1 MSVRMKFFLVMASF
15 IAVMCVV
22 FAVTAQFVVRD
33 MLTVMV
39 NEAGKSKTEA
49 IAASLL
55 QMYDLNGRTW
65 EGLERAEASKLLE
78 PGDTEAGI
86 KVIATDHKE
95 IFAAGSSNA
104 PTFNYFH
111 IKTAIQSGDA
121 TIAWLYYTDSDIAF
135 VAKLRIGILDML
147 NILLIAGAIIFIVLA
162 SVVAYW
168 LSKRLTLPLHS
179 LIDAIDRLGKGGAG
193 TVANV
198 SSKDEYGKV
207 AFAFNQMSSDIK
219 QAEDNRKRLVAD
231 IAHELRTPLT
241 IVQGKLDLI
250 QQQGQTIEPQALLP
264 LQDELI
270 RITRLIDD
278 LHQLS
283 LAEARKL
290 PVHKKVVAIDQLLQR
305 TIERI
310 KPDAEQ
316 NAVRLAWRCDAD
328 RTEVVVDP
336 NRMAQVFVNLL
347 VNAIRYTDK
356 GGTVTIAVSEEKGKS
371 KELDRLLITIEDTGI
386 GISEEHLPFL
396 FERFYRTDEARSR
409 SEGGMGLG
417 LAIAKQFVI
426 ANGGTIEADSKI
438 GVGTS
443 FRIRLPYASPRPST
457 DIYLSIDK

>member
-1 MSVRMKFFLVMASF
+1 MSVRMKLFLVMASF

-22 FAVTAQFVVRD
+22 FAITAQFVVRD

-39 NEAGKSKTEA
+39 NEAGKSKTEE
-49 IAASLL
+49 ITASLL
-55 QMYDLNGRTW
+55 QMYDRNGRTW
-65 EGLERAEASKLLE
+65 VGLEQAEASKLLDT
-78 PGDTEAGI
+78 GDTEAGF
-86 KVIATDHKE
+86 KVISTEHKQ

-111 IKTAIQSGDA
+111 IKTAIRSDDT
-121 TIAWLYYTDSDIAF
+121 TIAWLYYSDSDIAF
-135 VAKLRIGILDML
+135 VAKLRRGILDML

-168 LSKRLTLPLHS
+168 LSKRLTKPLRS
-179 LIDAIDRLGKGGAG
+179 LIGAIDRLGKGEAG
-193 TVANV
+193 TAADVY
-198 SSKDEYGKV
+198 SKDEYGKV
-207 AFAFNQMSSDIK
+207 AYAFNQMSSDIK

-231 IAHELRTPLT
+231 VAHELRTPLT
-241 IVQGKLDLI
+241 IIQGKLDLI
-250 QQQGQTIEPQALLP
+250 QQQGQAIEPQTLLP

-290 PVHKKVVAIDQLLQR
+290 PVNKKIVAIDQLLQR

-316 NAVRLAWRCDAD
+316 NAVRLAWRCDTD
-328 RTEVVVDP
+328 RTEVIIDP

-356 GGTVTIAVSEEKGKS
+356 GGTVTIAVSEDKGKS
-371 KELDRLLITIEDTGI
+371 NDHDRLLVTIADTGI
-386 GISEEHLPFL
+386 GISEVHLPFL

-417 LAIAKQFVI
+417 LAIAKQFVL
-426 ANGGTIEADSKI
+426 AHGGTIDADSKV

-443 FRIRLPYASPRPST
+443 FHIRLPYPSPDYST
-457 DIYLSIDK
+457 GTNLTIDK